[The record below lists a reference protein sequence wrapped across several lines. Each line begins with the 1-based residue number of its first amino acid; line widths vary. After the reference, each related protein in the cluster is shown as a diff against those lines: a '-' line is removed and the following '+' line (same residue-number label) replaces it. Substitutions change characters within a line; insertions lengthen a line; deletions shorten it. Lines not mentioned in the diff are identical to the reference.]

1 VIRVAVFGAAG
12 RMGTT
17 ICSGLAAAP
26 DVEVVAAVDPAAAGR
41 SVQAGHQLVIS
52 ADVAAAAEAGA
63 EVAVDFTRASA
74 AMDNLRWCAGH
85 GLHAVC
91 GTSGLS
97 PADLDELAELFG
109 GAGGAGGAAAGGSG
123 PNGAWIPNFAV
134 GAVLMMHVATL
145 VAPHL
150 DSVEIIELHHDGKID
165 APSGTAAATA
175 GRLTEARR
183 AAGVADW
190 PGDHTSSTTIAGA
203 RGAAGEGGVR
213 IHSVRLPG
221 LVAHQEVLFGAP
233 GQTLSIRHD
242 TYDRACFVP
251 GVLLAVRGIASRP
264 GFTVGL
270 DSFLGL

>member
-1 VIRVAVFGAAG
+1 LTGVIRVAVFGAAG

-17 ICSGLAAAP
+17 ICAGLGAAP
-26 DVEVVAAVDPAAAGR
+26 DVEVVAAVDPAGAGR
-41 SVQAGHQLVIS
+41 TVQAGGELVIS
-52 ADVAAAAEAGA
+52 ADVAAAGEAGA

-74 AMDNLRWCAGH
+74 AMENLRWCAGH
-85 GLHAVC
+85 GVHAVC
-91 GTSGLS
+91 GTSGLAG
-97 PADLDELAELFG
+97 ADLEELAELFG
-109 GAGGAGGAAAGGSG
+109 AGAGGAG

-134 GAVLMMHVATL
+134 GAVLMMHVAAL

-150 DSVEIIELHHDGKID
+150 DSVEIVELHHDGKID
-165 APSGTAAATA
+165 APSGTAMATA
-175 GRLTEARR
+175 RRLSEARR
-183 AAGVADW
+183 AGGAGDW
-190 PGDHTSSTTIAGA
+190 PGDHTSSNTIAGA
-203 RGAAGEGGVR
+203 RGGEGEGGIR

-251 GVLLAVRGIASRP
+251 GVLLAVRGIGSRP

>member
-1 VIRVAVFGAAG
+1 
-12 RMGTT
+12 MGTT
-17 ICSGLAAAP
+17 ICAGLAAAP

-41 SVQAGHQLVIS
+41 SVQAGRELVIS
-52 ADVAAAAEAGA
+52 ADVAVAAEAGA
-63 EVAVDFTRASA
+63 EVAVDFTRAAA
-74 AMDNLRWCAGH
+74 AMDNLRWCAAH
-85 GLHAVC
+85 GVHAVC

-97 PADLDELAELFG
+97 PADLDELADLFG
-109 GAGGAGGAAAGGSG
+109 GGAAAGAAGLG

-134 GAVLMMHVATL
+134 GAVLMMHVASL
-145 VAPHL
+145 VAPYL
-150 DSVEIIELHHDGKID
+150 DSVEIVELHHDGKID
-165 APSGTAAATA
+165 APSGTAVATA
-175 GRLTEARR
+175 RRLTEARR
-183 AAGVADW
+183 AAGVTGW

-203 RGAAGEGGVR
+203 RGGEGEGGIR

-242 TYDRACFVP
+242 TYDRVCFVP

>member
-1 VIRVAVFGAAG
+1 VFRVAVFGAAG
-12 RMGTT
+12 RMGAT
-17 ICSGLAAAP
+17 ICAGLGSAP

-41 SVQAGHQLVIS
+41 SLQAGRELVIS
-52 ADVAAAAEAGA
+52 ADVEAAAEAGA
-63 EVAVDFTRASA
+63 EVAVDFTRAAA

-85 GLHAVC
+85 GVHAVC

-109 GAGGAGGAAAGGSG
+109 GAGAGAAGAGGGG

-134 GAVLMMHVATL
+134 GAVLMMHVAAL

-150 DSVEIIELHHDGKID
+150 DSVEILELHHDGKID
-165 APSGTAAATA
+165 APSGTAVATA
-175 GRLTEARR
+175 RRLCEARQ
-183 AAGVADW
+183 AAGVGGW
-190 PGDHTSSTTIAGA
+190 PGDRTSSTTIAGA
-203 RGAAGEGGVR
+203 RGAEGEGGIR